1 VTEIFP
7 LGEKS
12 DLNLSCNVPPKTG
25 NLGKEVS
32 ETFDWWTHRENVMTG
47 VALLHP
53 VPSLTLYTD
62 SSLQGWG
69 AFLEGKSASGVW
81 SLVQQQEHINL
92 LEMRAVLLALQHFKT
107 LLVSKAVVLATDNT
121 TVVAYLQ
128 NEGGT
133 RCHAL
138 FLRKATPVYTFSLR
152 VFQSR

>member
-1 VTEIFP
+1 
-7 LGEKS
+7 
-12 DLNLSCNVPPKTG
+12 
-25 NLGKEVS
+25 
-32 ETFDWWTHRENVMTG
+32 MTG

-128 NEGGT
+128 NQGGT
-133 RCHAL
+133 RCHELPILEVWNLYIELEKELGEAKL
-138 FLRKATPVYTFSLR
+138 HLSKHFPCEFTTLGEVVR
-152 VFQSR
+152 QEE

>member
-1 VTEIFP
+1 
-7 LGEKS
+7 L
-12 DLNLSCNVPPKTG
+12 
-25 NLGKEVS
+25 
-32 ETFDWWTHRENVMTG
+32 TG

-53 VPSLTLYTD
+53 VTSLTLYTD
-62 SSLQGWG
+62 SSLQRWG
-69 AFLEGKSASGVW
+69 AFLEGKSVSGVW

-138 FLRKATPVYTFSLR
+138 FLLCKGILLLCFLSDIHLVVRHIPGPSMYWQIVCLASTI
-152 VFQSR
+152 QSTQSGNYCK